1 MLIKILFEFHHFFKL
16 QNVIIS
22 QIHFNTTSTG
32 RRGGWGGLIFRG
44 CIFFCLQVDSS
55 DISKGGPRGVCP
67 PPPPPSQGLDPA
79 LDRSMNGGGGGLIL
93 EVYCS

>member
-1 MLIKILFEFHHFFKL
+1 MKILFEFHHFFKL
-16 QNVIIS
+16 QNVIKS

-32 RRGGWGGLIFRG
+32 GGLIFRG

-55 DISKGGPRGVCP
+55 DRSKGGARGVCPP

-79 LDRSMNGGGGGLIL
+79 LDRSMNGGRGGLLL

>member
-32 RRGGWGGLIFRG
+32 RRGDWGGLIFRG

-55 DISKGGPRGVCP
+55 DISKGGPWGVC

-79 LDRSMNGGGGGLIL
+79 LDRSIKGGGGGLIL

>member
-32 RRGGWGGLIFRG
+32 RRGGGGGLIFRG

-55 DISKGGPRGVCP
+55 DRSKGGAQGSA
-67 PPPPPSQGLDPA
+67 PPPPSQGLDPA
-79 LDRSMNGGGGGLIL
+79 LDRSMNGGGRRAYIGSLL
-93 EVYCS
+93 